1 MPRPYASGIVG
12 ADAGEVWRLVRN
24 FDGLPEWHP
33 AIATS
38 RLESGTA
45 DGVGAVRV
53 LELAD
58 GGTVRERLVA
68 LDDAARTYTYDI
80 LDSPFAVR
88 FYRSTIR
95 VTPVTASG
103 ETFVDWWCEYDADA
117 AHEAELDETFRA
129 GVYAAGIDGLGAYFR
144 GR

>member
-12 ADAGEVWRLVRN
+12 AGADDVWRLVRN

-33 AIATS
+33 AIAAS
-38 RLESGTA
+38 RLDTGTVDA
-45 DGVGAVRV
+45 VGAVRV

-103 ETFVDWWCEYDADA
+103 ETFVEWWCEYDADA
-117 AHEAELDETFRA
+117 AHERELDETFRA
-129 GVYAAGIDGLGAYFR
+129 GVYAAGIAGLEAYFQ

>member
-1 MPRPYASGIVG
+1 MPRPYASGLVG
-12 ADAGEVWRLVRN
+12 AGVEEVWGRVRN
-24 FDGLPEWHP
+24 FNGLPEWHP
-33 AIATS
+33 AIAAS
-38 RLESGTA
+38 RLESGTV

-95 VTPVTASG
+95 VAPVTATG
-103 ETFVDWWCEYDADA
+103 ETFVEWWCEYDAEA
-117 AHEAELDETFRA
+117 AHESELDETFRD
-129 GVYAAGIDGLGAYFR
+129 GVYAAGIGGLAAHFQG
-144 GR
+144 G

>member
-1 MPRPYASGIVG
+1 MSRPYASGIVG
-12 ADAGEVWRLVRN
+12 ADADEVWRLVRN

-33 AIATS
+33 GIATS
-38 RLESGTA
+38 RLESGTV

-53 LELAD
+53 LELAG

-95 VTPVTASG
+95 VTPVTATG
-103 ETFVDWWCEYDADA
+103 ETFAEWWCEYDAEA
-117 AHEAELDETFRA
+117 AHEPELDATFRD
-129 GVYAAGIDGLGAYFR
+129 GVYAAGIEGLGAYFQDR
-144 GR
+144 